1 VDGVTGSLHTLSCG
15 VTGSLHTLSC
25 GVTGSLHTLFCGVI
39 SSLHTLFC
47 DTLLSQQDESVR
59 EQLWSVRPRLP
70 LKQQHVT
77 RVNNHM

>member
-15 VTGSLHTLSC
+15 VTGSLHTLS
-25 GVTGSLHTLFCGVI
+25 
-39 SSLHTLFC
+39 C

-70 LKQQHVT
+70 LKQQDIK
-77 RVNNHM
+77 R